1 MDRRE
6 ALKKL
11 AVGGAIVAGGSLV
24 LSSNAVAQSGSG
36 TTTPL
41 PTWSAPINGQGQ
53 GTLVLTAPT
62 PPSGATGAEYQWEI
76 RGCAVSQGRTL
87 VVINAA
93 NNSVIARANNGS
105 CPTTPIVT
113 PWLPTAGSVIVRT
126 AAGGSTS
133 YKDLE
138 PGNTV
143 TIRLKMRW
151 YNTSNQ
157 LVESPPYLITGP
169 YPNMTIS

>member
-24 LSSNAVAQSGSG
+24 LSSNAVALSGSG
-36 TTTPL
+36 TQTPL

-62 PPSGATGAEYQWEI
+62 PPSGATNISYQWEI
-76 RGCAVSQGRTL
+76 RGCDVSQGRTL
-87 VVINAA
+87 VVIDAA
-93 NNSVIARANNGS
+93 SSSVIARANNGS
-105 CPTTPIVT
+105 CPSTPIVT
-113 PWLPTAGSVIVRT
+113 QWSSTAGSVIVRT
-126 AAGGSTS
+126 AAGSSTS

-151 YNTSNQ
+151 YIGSQ
-157 LVESPPYLITGP
+157 LVESPPYVISGP
-169 YPNMTIS
+169 YPNMTVA

>member
-24 LSSNAVAQSGSG
+24 LSTNNVAFAASG

-53 GTLVLTAPT
+53 GTLVLSAPL
-62 PPSGATGAEYQWEI
+62 PPPGATNTTYQWEI
-76 RGCAVSQGRTL
+76 RGCDVSQGRTL
-87 VVINAA
+87 VVINTA

-105 CPTTPIVT
+105 CPSTPIIT

-126 AAGGSTS
+126 AAGSSTS
-133 YKDLE
+133 YKDLA

-143 TIRLKMRW
+143 TIRLKVRW
-151 YNTSNQ
+151 YVDGQ
-157 LVESPPYLITGP
+157 MVESTYVISGP
-169 YPNMTIS
+169 YPNMTVA